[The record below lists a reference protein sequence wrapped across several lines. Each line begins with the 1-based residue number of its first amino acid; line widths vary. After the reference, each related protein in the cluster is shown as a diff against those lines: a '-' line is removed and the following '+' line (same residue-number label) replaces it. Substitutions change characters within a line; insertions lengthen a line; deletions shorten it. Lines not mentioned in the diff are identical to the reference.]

1 MHQTI
6 RLVHAEPLPHAAWA
20 EIIGSEARFA
30 STPVGMAT
38 RAEDVARIFAGVSA
52 FQVGSLRD
60 ELPRHLWPDAA
71 LLAEAPSLLAIST
84 HGAGYD
90 TVDVAAMTGAGVLV
104 LNQQGGNA
112 EGVAEHAVAMMLT
125 LLKRITEAHAAMRAG
140 TAADRPALMGRELAG
155 RTVGLVGCGNI
166 GSRVAE
172 ICRLAFGCRMLA
184 ADPHL
189 DAATIAA
196 RGAEKVELP
205 ALLAASDIVS
215 VHCPLN
221 ADTRGMIGAAALAA
235 MRPGAILVNTA
246 RQFIHDEAAVLD
258 ALETGHLAAAGL
270 DCWDREPQPDTAN
283 PLLLHPR
290 VLASPHTAGVTHESR
305 TRIATWGAQQLI
317 GLFLKGERPPRLV
330 NPTAWDRFAARF
342 AAAFGRAPETPA
354 PRTPAP
360 RTPAP

>member
-1 MHQTI
+1 MTEPMHQTI

-20 EIIGSEARFA
+20 EIIGRERRFA
-30 STPVGMAT
+30 TSAVGMAT
-38 RAEDVARIFAGVSA
+38 TAEEVDAIFAGVSA

-60 ELPRHLWPDAA
+60 ELPRHLWPDAT
-71 LLAEAPSLLAIST
+71 LLARAPGLLAVST

-90 TVDVAAMTGAGVLV
+90 TVDVAAMTEAGVLV
-104 LNQQGGNA
+104 MNQQGGNA

-155 RTVGLVGCGNI
+155 RTVGLIGCGNI
-166 GSRVAE
+166 GTRVAE
-172 ICRLAFGCRMLA
+172 ICRLAFGCRVLA
-184 ADPHL
+184 ADPYL

-196 RGAEKVELP
+196 RGAEKVGLP

-221 ADTRGMIGAAALAA
+221 AETRGMIGAEALAA

-246 RQFIHDEAAVLD
+246 RQFIHDEAAVFA
-258 ALETGHLAAAGL
+258 ALESGRLAAAGL

-305 TRIATWGAQQLI
+305 RRIATWGAEQLI
-317 GLFLKGERPPRLV
+317 GLFLKGEKPKRLV
-330 NPTAWDRFAARF
+330 NPDAWPRFAERF
-342 AAAFGRAPETPA
+342 TAAFGRAPDAPA
-354 PRTPAP
+354 PA
-360 RTPAP
+360 A